1 MVKSQQPK
9 DRQPIWGLL
18 HHWGKV
24 YTVTQPTMRYLF
36 LSLLALLFL
45 AKTNAQNRS
54 DSLSGLKL
62 NEWQERLP
70 WQRAT
75 HVTQNS
81 QKVWFATEWAVVE
94 VDKAERSPKFITKV
108 QGLSDIGMNIVR
120 YNALTE
126 NLLVVYSNSNLDLYK
141 PADGSV
147 INLPFIKKNQNII
160 GDKKVYAVAF
170 DGKTAYLACGFGVVK
185 MSLQTT
191 DVEYTVFTGVPV
203 RSFAVF
209 GDGLYAG
216 TEDGL
221 FFLPKND
228 DNPADFSRWRSLG
241 AAEGFPAGESVKA
254 MVAWNGGLFAGIGK
268 KVFRYDGSNPAT
280 EVAANA
286 DREINYLT
294 AEGAGLMISWRKDFN
309 GSIEYMEPSGNRYEI
324 SWQCNSGQPIHG
336 IEDGTKKF
344 WLADFAEQFRFVDLN
359 PATPVCDNFRFN
371 SPYEHGTTEIS
382 IGNGRVLAS
391 CLGANQFLGAIST
404 RRGIDIVEN
413 GSWRRFHRGTNPE
426 LDQQNCT
433 EAFWRVAAHPTEDKF
448 YIGSFTQ
455 GLVEVDSDGQAKC
468 YTKDNSILQDAGVA
482 GTTRTAIG
490 GLAFDKQNN
499 LWISNYGAAAP
510 IAVLKADGTLRN
522 FSGAPRNLVL
532 QIAIDQSGYKWFA
545 LGFQDGVMVYDS
557 GKDLDSP
564 ADDRY
569 KVFTTANSVLPTS
582 TVSSVTVD
590 LEGDVWVGTQQGA
603 VSFEC
608 GSSVFEDNC
617 TGRRRIVNVDG
628 FNGYLLETED
638 VRTIAVDGA
647 NRKWFGTN
655 NGIFVQSPDGLEQ
668 VARFTATNSPLFDNV
683 VADIAIDPV
692 NGEVWIATEKGIQ
705 TLRGEATS
713 GGKVNSASPY
723 AYPNPVRP
731 DYDGPIAIY
740 GLARDANV
748 KITDVAG
755 NLVYEGKALGGQA
768 VWNGRDYLGRRAAS
782 GVYLVFATSS
792 ESFESPD
799 AVITKVVVLN

>member
-1 MVKSQQPK
+1 
-9 DRQPIWGLL
+9 
-18 HHWGKV
+18 
-24 YTVTQPTMRYLF
+24 MRYLF
-36 LSLLALLFL
+36 LSLLALLFWG
-45 AKTNAQNRS
+45 KNNAQNRS
-54 DSLSGLKL
+54 DSLSTLQL
-62 NEWQERLP
+62 NEWKEYLP

-75 HVTQNS
+75 YVTQSS

-108 QGLSDIGMNIVR
+108 QGLSDIGMNLVR

-126 NLLVVYSNSNLDLYK
+126 NLLIVYANSNMDLYR
-141 PADGSV
+141 PADGTV
-147 INLPFIKKNQNII
+147 VNLPFIKKNQNII

-185 MSLQTT
+185 MSLETT
-191 DVEYTVFTGVPV
+191 DVEYTVFTGMPV
-203 RSFAVF
+203 RSFAVY

-216 TEDGL
+216 TEEGL
-221 FFLPKND
+221 FFLPKSD
-228 DNPADFSRWRSLG
+228 GNPADFSRWRMLG
-241 AAEGFPAGESVKA
+241 AAEGFPPGDSVTA
-254 MVAWNGGLFAGIGK
+254 MVVWNNRLHAGIYK
-268 KVFRYDGSNPAT
+268 TVYAYDGDSAVTAAHNP
-280 EVAANA
+280 
-286 DREINYLT
+286 DRPIRYLS
-294 AEGAGLMISWRKDFN
+294 AEGAGLLIAWRLVFN
-309 GSIEYMEPSGNRYEI
+309 GNIQYLETNGATYD
-324 SWQCNSGQPIHG
+324 IHWPCDARIPLFA
-336 IEDGTKKF
+336 IEDAPKKF
-344 WLADFAEQFRFVDLN
+344 WIADLQDEFRYIDFTMTKCE
-359 PATPVCDNFRFN
+359 PFHFN
-371 SPYEHGTTEIS
+371 SPYEHSTTEIA
-382 IGNGRVLAS
+382 IGPTRVLAS
-391 CLGANQFLGAIST
+391 CIGADQFLQPQST
-404 RRGIDIVEN
+404 QRGLDILEN
-413 GSWRRFHRGTNPE
+413 GTWRRFYKGTNPE
-426 LDQQNCT
+426 LEQGGCVQ
-433 EAFWRVAAHPTEDKF
+433 AFWRVAAHPTEDKF

-455 GLVEVDSDGQAKC
+455 GLVEVGSDGKAKI
-468 YTKDNSILQDAGVA
+468 YTKDNSILQNAGEA
-482 GTTRTAIG
+482 GTLRTAIG
-490 GLAFDKQNN
+490 GLAFDQQNN
-499 LWISNYGAAAP
+499 LWISNYGATAP

-522 FSGAPRNLVL
+522 FSAAPARNVL
-532 QIAIDQSGYKWFA
+532 QIAVDQSGYKWFTLA
-545 LGFQDGVMVYDS
+545 FQGGVMVYDS

-569 KVFTTANSVLPTS
+569 KIFTTANSVLPTS
-582 TVSSVTVD
+582 TVSSVAVD

-608 GSSVFEDNC
+608 GSNVFEDNC

-668 VARFTATNSPLFDNV
+668 VARFTSTNSPLFDNV

-692 NGEVWIATEKGIQ
+692 NGEVWIATEKGLQ

-713 GGKVNSASPY
+713 GGKVNSAMPY

-792 ESFESPD
+792 ESFENPD
-799 AVITKVVVLN
+799 AIITKVVVLN